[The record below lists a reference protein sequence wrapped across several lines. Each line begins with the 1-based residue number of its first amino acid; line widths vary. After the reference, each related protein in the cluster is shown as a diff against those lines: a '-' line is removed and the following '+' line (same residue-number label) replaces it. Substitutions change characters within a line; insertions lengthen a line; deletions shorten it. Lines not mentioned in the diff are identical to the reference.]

1 MNKNLVGVDIG
12 GTTIKI
18 GLFKNEGEVIDKW
31 EIPTDKTSKGD
42 QIPIDIWKSIEQ
54 KMIDYDLDIS
64 TIAGIGVGAPGF
76 IDAKKGVILIGV
88 NIGWNDFELGKKL
101 SDLSSLPVYMDN
113 DANVAAIGE
122 NWRGSGDL
130 VDNLI
135 VVTLGTG
142 VGGGIIANGKIVSG
156 SNGTAGEIGHI
167 TVEKEG
173 GAPCNCGRSGCLE
186 TVTSATGIARQAL
199 EAVNEGK
206 DTKLAERYKMKNK
219 LTAKDVFDLANEG
232 DLVSQEIVNH
242 VTDVLGYSIASVA
255 TVINP
260 SKIII
265 GGGVSKAGENL
276 LRPLRRAFE
285 QYALPRIIEGSEFE
299 VATLGNDAG
308 IYGGAYLVKQNIG

>member
-1 MNKNLVGVDIG
+1 MKKNFVGVDIG

-18 GLFKNEGEVIDKW
+18 GLFKNEGEIIDKW
-31 EIPTDKTSKGD
+31 EIPTDKTNAGER
-42 QIPIDIWKSIEQ
+42 IPHDIWESIEQ
-54 KMIDYDLDIS
+54 KMSKHQIDKSSIG
-64 TIAGIGVGAPGF
+64 GIGVGAPGF
-76 IDAKKGVILIGV
+76 IDAKKGIILIGV

-101 SDLSSLPVYMDN
+101 NDLSELPVYMDN

-122 NWRGSGDL
+122 NWKGSGDL

-142 VGGGIIANGKIVSG
+142 VGGGIIANGQIVSG
-156 SNGTAGEIGHI
+156 ANGTAGEIGHI

-206 DTKLAERYKMKNK
+206 NTKLAERYKNNNK
-219 LTAKDVFDLANEG
+219 LTAKDVFDLAKEG
-232 DLVSQEIVNH
+232 DAVAQDIVDH
-242 VTDVLGYSIASVA
+242 VTDVLGYSLASVA

-260 SKIII
+260 SKIIM
-265 GGGVSKAGENL
+265 GGGVSKAGEDL
-276 LRPLRRAFE
+276 LRPLRAAFE
-285 QYALPRIIEGSEFE
+285 QYALPRIIEGCQFE
-299 VATLGNDAG
+299 IATLGNDAG
-308 IYGGAYLVKQNIG
+308 IYGGAYLAKQNIE